1 MRQSSLPAPIPA
13 TKKRSWKKILPTSF
27 LLRNGQDLGFLNQV
41 NWRGVWKKTRLFCSD
56 ECLLEDRIQRRHDH
70 EGLTVEGIGVKKKT
84 YTKHESPKKG
94 PC

>member
-13 TKKRSWKKILPTSF
+13 TKKTELEKNTPNQFPSTKWAGLGVSQP
-27 LLRNGQDLGFLNQV
+27 GQLEG
-41 NWRGVWKKTRLFCSD
+41 GMEKTRLFCSD

-84 YTKHESPKKG
+84 YTRHESPKKG